1 MSAADADARAFG
13 MEELPTPANQ
23 SVADAVPSQPS
34 LAFDSASAVAGGA
47 ITSEGSNSSP
57 VPAAEQVS
65 DAKYTGAS
73 FSQTPVPSS
82 ATPSNPAAPD
92 RHPKPPT
99 PPPPS
104 LGVALPDAAAP
115 AAPAPLIPLWPALMS
130 VFLDSVG
137 ISLVIPV
144 FPYIV
149 VEYFNQSVTQ
159 LGVLMSVAGFSAGVG
174 TIVCASLSDRVGRRN
189 MILLS
194 IIGDCAGFLAS
205 GLSVN
210 FAMFFAARCIA
221 GFFSSSRPIVASLI
235 TDATQDIATRTKYL
249 GISGACTGMGFTFG
263 PPISV
268 SINAIFK
275 AVGIAKFDAF
285 RYTFLFAACVSFLS
299 FLLACSKLQE
309 VPKSAQHTADSAAA
323 AASSLESKG
332 FVHRWRLRL
341 AVLKAMGP
349 LLWTFLFL
357 VLVQFFTAYSFSVMQ
372 STYGVFIAVNFSW
385 GTTELGVILCSA
397 GLVIGGVQG
406 GAIKKIS
413 EKIGLCRLLQLGI
426 FLLAVGLLY
435 ALPRHSNA
443 ELLPHFVLF
452 YMLVAGF
459 SIAGTAPPLPTL
471 INCNISTGTAVT
483 SLVSTISKDNVG
495 ALIGAAQ
502 GMGEVAGTLSPIV
515 SASLF
520 AINSGSDSPH
530 VNFGAHIGQGSLPN
544 VVTAAL
550 LLLLLLVTPVPL
562 RVIQARL
569 DQAGA
574 KNAPVNAPAAALAD
588 PPAGANAAMPPSDPA
603 TQV

>member
-1 MSAADADARAFG
+1 
-13 MEELPTPANQ
+13 
-23 SVADAVPSQPS
+23 
-34 LAFDSASAVAGGA
+34 
-47 ITSEGSNSSP
+47 
-57 VPAAEQVS
+57 
-65 DAKYTGAS
+65 
-73 FSQTPVPSS
+73 
-82 ATPSNPAAPD
+82 
-92 RHPKPPT
+92 
-99 PPPPS
+99 
-104 LGVALPDAAAP
+104 
-115 AAPAPLIPLWPALMS
+115 MS

-299 FLLACSKLQE
+299 FLLACAKLQE
-309 VPKSAQHTADSAAA
+309 VPKTVTPQQAAESAAA
-323 AASSLESKG
+323 AASLESKG

-459 SIAGTAPPLPTL
+459 SIAGTAPPLSTL
-471 INCNISTGTAVT
+471 IICNISTGTAVT
-483 SLVSTISKDNVG
+483 GLVSTISKDNVG

-520 AINSGSDSPH
+520 AVNSGSDSPR

-569 DQAGA
+569 DEAGA
-574 KNAPVNAPAAALAD
+574 KNAPVTAPAAALAD